1 MKRILLLALRGY
13 QRFISPM
20 SPPSCRFTPSCSQ
33 YSYDAISKYG
43 IIKGVWLSIK
53 RVGRCNP
60 WNLGGYDPIP

>member
-1 MKRILLLALRGY
+1 MKRLLLSTVRFY

-33 YSYDAISKYG
+33 YSYEAISKYG

-60 WNLGGYDPIP
+60 WNPGGYDPIP

>member
-1 MKRILLLALRGY
+1 MKRLLLLTVRGY

-33 YSYDAISKYG
+33 YSYEAISKYG

-53 RVGRCNP
+53 RVGRCHP
-60 WNLGGYDPIP
+60 WNPGGYDPIP